1 MMPIKADTTWW
12 AAALAMLGKRDRFA
26 QDAII
31 DEFSRKM
38 KEGNPFD
45 DDTQRIHVDG
55 EEDFF
60 ITGII
65 KRIFNVIWEFDEQRN
80 LAKVLAVTKGERPK
94 NRREIKLLGHK
105 SHLTRLK
112 PKYFWQ
118 SCEECNKEKNT

>member
-1 MMPIKADTTWW
+1 MMPIKADTTWRTV
-12 AAALAMLGKRDRFA
+12 ALAMLGRRDRFM
-26 QDAII
+26 QDAIV

-60 ITGII
+60 ITNII
-65 KRIFNVIWEFDEQRN
+65 KHLFYVIWEFDEQKN
-80 LAKVLAVTKGERPK
+80 LAEVLAVTIGERPK
-94 NRREIKLLGHK
+94 NRREIKLLGHE

-112 PKYFWQ
+112 PKYLWQ
-118 SCEECNKEKNT
+118 SCEECINERNI